1 MNIEYTKVGDYLLPN
16 LVIDNKNYEQ
26 INKYAYLRLDYI
38 KKHKKGLYQSL
49 LMKNE
54 LTNHLLSVSKECEK
68 RYNILMNNY
77 IKNDEKPSEK
87 NKENNQIEW
96 VQLMNNYKNTAEEI
110 KNNYQK
116 QVEPSA
122 TGLIKNFNFA
132 EGNGDH
138 TANLAEPEGNQAWCM
153 GAIDTDY
160 SWETVAQ
167 IPTNLRTE
175 NQTENSFDILW
186 DGTDGNTW
194 SVELSAN
201 GQVVDTKTR
210 LTEKKASFSN
220 LDKKDYTVRV
230 KAHSFM
236 ETAFSDAFSVNLST
250 SSAITNIHKNI
261 SIVRHNNAIQI
272 DGIQT
277 GKLISIYTDQGIL
290 SRQISAEHETTVL
303 SIEGFPHGIYFISIE
318 GYGPTFKIAL

>member
-1 MNIEYTKVGDYLLPN
+1 MDGASIW
-16 LVIDNKNYEQ
+16 IDPT
-26 INKYAYLRLDYI
+26 
-38 KKHKKGLYQSL
+38 SW
-49 LMKNE
+49 
-54 LTNHLLSVSKECEK
+54 
-68 RYNILMNNY
+68 
-77 IKNDEKPSEK
+77 
-87 NKENNQIEW
+87 KENWTHIACVADGSQMIVYVNGEVAGTQE
-96 VQLMNNYKNTAEEI
+96 NTTGYNTEADGKPLFLGTAPWGNPCNCKMADFRLWSVARTAKEI

>member
-1 MNIEYTKVGDYLLPN
+1 
-16 LVIDNKNYEQ
+16 
-26 INKYAYLRLDYI
+26 
-38 KKHKKGLYQSL
+38 
-49 LMKNE
+49 
-54 LTNHLLSVSKECEK
+54 
-68 RYNILMNNY
+68 
-77 IKNDEKPSEK
+77 
-87 NKENNQIEW
+87 
-96 VQLMNNYKNTAEEI
+96 
-110 KNNYQK
+110 
-116 QVEPSA
+116 
-122 TGLIKNFNFA
+122 
-132 EGNGDH
+132 
-138 TANLAEPEGNQAWCM
+138 M
-153 GAIDTDY
+153 GTIDTDY

-167 IPTNLRTE
+167 TPTNLRTE

>member
-1 MNIEYTKVGDYLLPN
+1 MESLFFGNCSVG
-16 LVIDNKNYEQ
+16 
-26 INKYAYLRLDYI
+26 
-38 KKHKKGLYQSL
+38 QSL
-49 LMKNE
+49 QLQNGR
-54 LTNHLLSVSKECEK
+54 LSTLECSPHS
-68 RYNILMNNY
+68 RRN
-77 IKNDEKPSEK
+77 
-87 NKENNQIEW
+87 
-96 VQLMNNYKNTAEEI
+96 

-116 QVEPSA
+116 QVEPST

-167 IPTNLRTE
+167 TPTNLRTE

-186 DGTDGNTW
+186 DGTNGNTW

-220 LDKKDYTVRV
+220 LDKK
-230 KAHSFM
+230 
-236 ETAFSDAFSVNLST
+236 
-250 SSAITNIHKNI
+250 ITLY
-261 SIVRHNNAIQI
+261 V
-272 DGIQT
+272 
-277 GKLISIYTDQGIL
+277 
-290 SRQISAEHETTVL
+290 
-303 SIEGFPHGIYFISIE
+303 
-318 GYGPTFKIAL
+318 

>member
-1 MNIEYTKVGDYLLPN
+1 M
-16 LVIDNKNYEQ
+16 
-26 INKYAYLRLDYI
+26 A
-38 KKHKKGLYQSL
+38 
-49 LMKNE
+49 
-54 LTNHLLSVSKECEK
+54 KE
-68 RYNILMNNY
+68 RYNRFSTQKKRVLNKMFQRNFNY
-77 IKNDEKPSEK
+77 RRIFHH
-87 NKENNQIEW
+87 ENQ
-96 VQLMNNYKNTAEEI
+96 TT
-110 KNNYQK
+110 
-116 QVEPSA
+116 

-167 IPTNLRTE
+167 TPTNLRTE

-186 DGTDGNTW
+186 DGTNGNTW

-303 SIEGFPHGIYFISIE
+303 SIEGFLHGIYFISIE
-318 GYGPTFKIAL
+318 GYGPTFKIVL